1 METKEF
7 IKNHI
12 QADERTRIS
21 RKLQTFSKKYREFSR
36 YLDLI
41 QKEEIGILFFN
52 FKTTKYVHYTQV
64 SKDIKDYTYKRI
76 VKQLEVENFIEE
88 ASEDLTKKWTKD
100 LEYNFKPKV
109 YKLTQKGKD
118 FLSIDFIKEY
128 LEEEFEE

>member
-21 RKLQTFSKKYREFSR
+21 KKLQTLSKKYREFSR

-52 FKTTKYVHYTQV
+52 FKKTKYVHYTQV
-64 SKDIKDYTYKRI
+64 SKDIKDYTYKRL

-88 ASEDLTKKWTKD
+88 ASEDLTRECTKD